1 MATKAVDATP
11 AGNTIVQVILPPD
24 MVQAI
29 DELADKARLKRGTMV
44 RTLLAQQL
52 DAMKAAAA

>member
-1 MATKAVDATP
+1 MARKTVVAAP
-11 AGNTIVQVILPPD
+11 ADSTVVQVILPPD

-29 DELADKARLKRGTMV
+29 DELADKARVKRGTMV
-44 RTLLAQQL
+44 RTLLAEHL